1 MTNNLMRPS
10 VRLGRLIFVSACTL
24 SLLAVLV
31 VSGPTSAQDRV
42 VPDTYTATTTGMSPD
57 GQGLRF
63 VVTEWSDDDDRF
75 LVVATILSASEASD
89 EVVESAEPA
98 EANES
103 DDADETDEAEVADAP
118 DEPTASELL
127 SELPSVGAVW
137 LDGSGA
143 GFAIKYAHRTATDE
157 GGEVV
162 TLVTDRAVGS
172 YSFRPWEPETTTAT
186 TSVDYSVIEL
196 RLDSSG
202 NGVGTM
208 SLAADVSLDEETD
221 TVSLVIEDGTPNI
234 LTDVALEPKPY
245 WARDDE

>member
-1 MTNNLMRPS
+1 MTRDLDRKPA
-10 VRLGRLIFVSACTL
+10 LGERAFVGRAGHLALIAF
-24 SLLAVLV
+24 LAVF
-31 VSGPTSAQDRV
+31 GTAAAQNRP
-42 VPDTYTATTTGMSPD
+42 VPDTYTATTTGMTPD

-63 VVTEWSDDDDRF
+63 VVTEWSDDDGRF
-75 LVVATILSASEASD
+75 LVVATILSAAEASD
-89 EVVESAEPA
+89 EVVESAESA
-98 EANES
+98 QANE
-103 DDADETDEAEVADAP
+103 ADEAEAADAP

-143 GFAIKYAHRTATDE
+143 GYAIKYAHRTATDE

-172 YSFRPWEPETTTAT
+172 YNFRPWEPETSTAT
-186 TSVDYSVIEL
+186 TSIDYSVIEL

-221 TVSLVIEDGTPNI
+221 TVSLVIEDGTPNV